1 MDTDLF
7 LVVGI
12 VIFALAIPSLLSAWV
27 EGRVPRAGSIM
38 VLIGGVLVVTA
49 LTQHARGYTFAEIPD
64 VFFSVIGRYIN

>member
-7 LVVGI
+7 LVMGI
-12 VIFALAIPSLLSAWV
+12 VICALAIPSLFSAWV

-38 VLIGGVLVVTA
+38 VLIGGVLVVVA
-49 LTQHARGYTFAEIPD
+49 LTQHGPGYTFSEIPD

>member
-7 LVVGI
+7 MVVGI

-38 VLIGGVLVVTA
+38 VFIGGVLVVTA
-49 LTQHARGYTFAEIPD
+49 LTQHSGGYR
-64 VFFSVIGRYIN
+64 FSEMPNLFLRVIGRYMN

>member
-12 VIFALAIPSLLSAWV
+12 TICALAIPSLLSAWV

-38 VLIGGVLVVTA
+38 VLIGGVLLVTA
-49 LTQHARGYTFAEIPD
+49 LSNHGRGYSFAEIPS
-64 VFFSVIGRYIN
+64 VFFSVIGRYMK